1 MSDINRASGRRVG
14 WYSGVWC
21 CMVKQGVV
29 YCGVNVLWYG
39 MVQASMVWF
48 GMVRRVGRRCPP
60 GYMRAASHPVCQLVC
75 YGEKI
80 NTFSNWTNISQRAAK
95 GSDS

>member
-48 GMVRRVGRRCPP
+48 GMVRRLVQWGVYCVVLWY
-60 GYMRAASHPVCQLVC
+60 GMVHMVWYGSVCGMVR
-75 YGEKI
+75 YDG
-80 NTFSNWTNISQRAAK
+80 
-95 GSDS
+95 G